1 VTEFVDS
8 GGEPVRRRD
17 LRSYDAA
24 AGSRRHVNASR
35 DRASSAATRIGDLA
49 RSCGVTQRA
58 LRHYEAEGLIR
69 SSRTRQGERLFTP
82 SQCDIAHLV
91 VQLRSMDVAIAD
103 IRAFMNDAIPETT
116 RVLVL
121 RQQLERQ
128 ATEMS
133 SRLVSLRRFLDGDD
147 SLLLG
152 SLSLAVQ
159 PVRAHRFG

>member
-1 VTEFVDS
+1 M
-8 GGEPVRRRD
+8 
-17 LRSYDAA
+17 RSLADE
-24 AGSRRHVNASR
+24 GSRRPVNASR
-35 DRASSAATRIGDLA
+35 DRAGVAATRIGDLA

-58 LRHYEAEGLIR
+58 LRHYEDEGLIC

-82 SQCDIAHLV
+82 RQSDIAHLV

-103 IRAFMNDAIPETT
+103 IRAFMDDAIPEAT

-147 SLLLG
+147 SLPLG
-152 SLSLAVQ
+152 LPRLAAQ
-159 PVRAHRFG
+159 PARAHRFG